1 MKTRVLDS
9 WPIIEWING
18 RQPATDGV
26 AGLFSAAGVGKA
38 RVLMSAINVGEV
50 YYFLMKQQQ
59 RTAAETW
66 RRAAPT
72 LPVTIDIPSVEDIWA
87 AAELKGRFPIS
98 YADAFAAGLA
108 QRCRCP
114 VVTGDPEFR
123 SIRDLELHWIGR

>member
-18 RQPATDGV
+18 RQPATDEV
-26 AGLFSAAGVGKA
+26 AGLFSGAGAGKV

-50 YYFLMKQQQ
+50 YCFLMKQQQ

-66 RRAAPT
+66 RRTAPA

-98 YADAFAAGLA
+98 SADAFAAGLSHGA
-108 QRCRCP
+108 AVR
-114 VVTGDPEFR
+114 
-123 SIRDLELHWIGR
+123 